1 MKKPL
6 IKFLA
11 FILFFFNFIIV
22 NAQDSI
28 TVGLSTTPEIPKI
41 GLVLSGGAARGI
53 AHIGVLKVMEECGI
67 IPDYITGTSMG
78 SIIGALYALG
88 YSPDEIEKMVGI

>member
-1 MKKPL
+1 MKK
-6 IKFLA
+6 
-11 FILFFFNFIIV
+11 FFFTYFIFIIILLRITPID
-22 NAQDSI
+22 AQD
-28 TVGLSTTPEIPKI
+28 TNFVLSDLPVISEDTIIPVPKI

-88 YSPDEIEKMVGI
+88 YSPD